1 VWGDL
6 GQAEIRQWPI
16 ESRVVISRNGIYA
29 QGQIADKKECLALLG
44 EKGYSYFAPSRT
56 GGIKIASKTR
66 LLVRKGY
73 LESSE
78 TWLNKLITEGR
89 AAVLPLWSSWDW
101 HVHPCSSAHQ
111 KEVTAAL
118 SWWLGVER
126 AWIRH
131 WQLLSFHTWDA
142 RFKLSSLSFF
152 GRRFVPWWTWFHC
165 TILKEFFLYL
175 HAGRGFFLWTSLVT
189 LLKIRGR
196 QQTLDFGDRPGPL
209 GQ

>member
-1 VWGDL
+1 MMAHFFNRPDIQEWDWCSRPNSQKERVPHFTGWKGIFL
-6 GQAEIRQWPI
+6 FSPI
-16 ESRVVISRNGIYA
+16 PNRRHKDSIEDEAASTERLSRVEW
-29 QGQIADKKECLALLG
+29 D
-44 EKGYSYFAPSRT
+44 
-56 GGIKIASKTR
+56 
-66 LLVRKGY
+66 
-73 LESSE
+73 
-78 TWLNKLITEGR
+78 LNKLITEGR

-142 RFKLSSLSFF
+142 RLKWSSLSFF

-165 TILKEFFLYL
+165 TILKEFFI
-175 HAGRGFFLWTSLVT
+175 S
-189 LLKIRGR
+189 
-196 QQTLDFGDRPGPL
+196 TLDVVFFFEQALLRY
-209 GQ
+209 